1 MIGSPFWNRM
11 PVTGS
16 QSHGLPHRPFPSF
29 LEAVGEYLGP
39 ISSFFLSFLCG
50 ARATANKE
58 KKEKPW
64 KEKFFRIGHYKKE
77 TDSRSCGRRLPSHDS
92 TKRSLGVNL
101 LSREGN
107 SQTGQRTNC

>member
-39 ISSFFLSFLCG
+39 ISSSFFSLVVGPKFLFLTFTISFTGRLLEKIIMWRPKG
-50 ARATANKE
+50 EESKE
-58 KKEKPW
+58 ACEPT
-64 KEKFFRIGHYKKE
+64 FVHPPVR
-77 TDSRSCGRRLPSHDS
+77 
-92 TKRSLGVNL
+92 
-101 LSREGN
+101 
-107 SQTGQRTNC
+107 

>member
-39 ISSFFLSFLCG
+39 ISSSFFSMVGPKVLSTAFLSFLFSR
-50 ARATANKE
+50 AREEDEAAG
-58 KKEKPW
+58 KKKPP
-64 KEKFFRIGHYKKE
+64 KKTHQWLARQE
-77 TDSRSCGRRLPSHDS
+77 GLESQPLTSSSTSFLTD
-92 TKRSLGVNL
+92 
-101 LSREGN
+101 
-107 SQTGQRTNC
+107 

>member
-39 ISSFFLSFLCG
+39 ISSSFFSMVGPKVLTVFLFLV
-50 ARATANKE
+50 ARALMAGRKGRG
-58 KKEKPW
+58 KHWPAK
-64 KEKFFRIGHYKKE
+64 
-77 TDSRSCGRRLPSHDS
+77 DS
-92 TKRSLGVNL
+92 
-101 LSREGN
+101 
-107 SQTGQRTNC
+107 